1 MFVRN
6 APWIAFGCSVL
17 ALGVVLALWFG
28 VPTTP
33 DRTEAP
39 DPGDDPP
46 LIVLA
51 AVALRPA
58 MGPAV
63 AEYEREYGVRIEPRY
78 NASENLLTSL
88 KVTGQGDLFVPADD
102 SYVSAARADGLVD
115 VDYDLAGMT
124 GVAVF
129 KKDHP
134 KPADQLTWDDF
145 LKARIAQPNV
155 ESTAVGKITKQRL
168 AEGGRWAAVEKARP
182 TSMGTVTE
190 AANAVHLGS
199 ADAAIVWDATA
210 HSYKDLK
217 VARLPDLDRVTARV
231 TAAICTKSRAREHA
245 RLFAEYLSDPETG
258 QKHFRAAGYA
268 PPVRPAK
275 ANAAVPTGDRELTL
289 YAGAMLRP
297 AIEATITAFEARE
310 GVRVTRVYN
319 GCGIL
324 VTQMKAGKVPDLY
337 LACDPRFMGDVASLF
352 ERPEVVSNNQLV
364 MAVPK
369 GNPAGLK
376 ELKDLGKPGLRVG
389 VGHEQQCALG
399 AITKETFIQS
409 GVYAAVRK
417 NVRVESPTGD
427 LLVNQLLTGAL
438 DAVVCYVSNVVPN
451 RDKIE
456 GVPITGLPCSTPEQ
470 PIAVARGSTNPAL
483 AERLIEVIR
492 SAESRGRFEQ
502 AGFGWGRR
510 ESKK

>member
-6 APWIAFGCSVL
+6 APLIAFGCSVIGLIVIL
-17 ALGVVLALWFG
+17 AVWFG

-33 DRTEAP
+33 DKADPP
-39 DPGDDPP
+39 DTGDDPP
-46 LIVLA
+46 VIALTA
-51 AVALRPA
+51 AALRPA
-58 MGPAV
+58 MEPAA
-63 AEYEREYGVRIEPRY
+63 AEYERDYGVRIELRF
-78 NASENLLTSL
+78 NASENLLNSL
-88 KVTGQGDLFVPADD
+88 KVVGQGDLFIPADD
-102 SYVSAARADGLVD
+102 SYVAAARADGLVD

-155 ESTAVGKITKQRL
+155 DATAVGKITRLRL
-168 AEGGRWAAVEKARP
+168 AEAGRWEPIERARP
-182 TSMGTVTE
+182 ISMGTVTE

-199 ADAAIVWDATA
+199 ADAAIVWDAIA
-210 HSYKDLK
+210 NAYKDLK
-217 VARLPDLDRVTARV
+217 VARLPDLDRISARV
-231 TAAICTKSRAREHA
+231 TAAICAKSRSREHA
-245 RLFAEYLSDPETG
+245 RLFAEFLSDPAAG

-268 PPVRPAK
+268 RAVRAARTKTDGPA
-275 ANAAVPTGDRELTL
+275 GDRELTL

-297 AIEATITAFEARE
+297 AIEETIQEFEARE
-310 GVRVTRVYN
+310 GARVTRVYN

-324 VTQMKAGKVPDLY
+324 VTQMKTGKMPDLY

-352 ERPEVVSNNQLV
+352 ARPEVVSNNQLV
-364 MAVPK
+364 IAVPK
-369 GNPAGLK
+369 GNPAGLQ
-376 ELKDLGKPGLRVG
+376 ELKDLGKAGLKVG

-438 DAVVCYVSNVVPN
+438 DAVVCYVSNVVTN
-451 RDKIE
+451 SDKIE
-456 GVPITGLPCSTPEQ
+456 GIPVTGIPCSNPEQ
-470 PIAVARGSTNPAL
+470 PIAVAKESTNPAL
-483 AERLIEVIR
+483 AEKLIEAIK
-492 SAESRGRFEQ
+492 SAESRKRFEQ

>member
-1 MFVRN
+1 MFLRN

-17 ALGVVLALWFG
+17 ALAVVLAVWFG

-33 DRTEAP
+33 ETTDPP
-39 DPGDDPP
+39 DTGDDPAV
-46 LIVLA
+46 IVLTA
-51 AVALRPA
+51 AALRPA
-58 MGPAV
+58 MEPAA
-63 AEYEREYGVRIEPRY
+63 AEYEREYGVRIELRF

-88 KVTGQGDLFVPADD
+88 KVAGQGDLFIPADD
-102 SYVSAARADGLVD
+102 SYVAAARADNLVD

-124 GVAVF
+124 GAAVF
-129 KKDHP
+129 RKDHP
-134 KPADQLTWDDF
+134 KAAEQLTWDDF
-145 LKARIAQPNV
+145 LKARIAQANT

-168 AEGGRWAAVEKARP
+168 AEVGRWGPIEKARP

-199 ADAAIVWDATA
+199 ADTAIVWDAIA
-210 HSYKDLK
+210 NSYKNLK
-217 VARLPDLDRVTARV
+217 VARLPGLERITARV
-231 TAAICTKSRAREHA
+231 TAAICAKARSREHA
-245 RLFAEYLSDPETG
+245 RWFAQYLSDPKTG

-268 PPVRPAK
+268 EPVRQARARTEGPA
-275 ANAAVPTGDRELTL
+275 GDRELTL

-297 AIEATITAFEARE
+297 AIEETIQEFEARE

-324 VTQMKAGKVPDLY
+324 VTQMKAGKTPDLY

-364 MAVPK
+364 IAVPK

-376 ELKDLGKPGLRVG
+376 ELKDLGQPGLKVG

-399 AITKETFIQS
+399 AITKETFLQS

-417 NVRVESPTGD
+417 NIRVESPTGD
-427 LLVNQLLTGAL
+427 LLVNQLLTEAL
-438 DAVVCYVSNVVPN
+438 DAVVCYVSNVVTN
-451 RDKIE
+451 SDKIE
-456 GVPITGLPCSTPEQ
+456 GIPVTGIPCSTPEQ

-483 AERLIEVIR
+483 AEKLIEAIK
-492 SAESRGRFEQ
+492 SAESRKRFEQ